1 MFCRGKT
8 IRVQHHVINPISEKS
23 RVARLSTFIAKCHNP
38 INYLVRRLLSAAM
51 ITSDPNILPSF
62 KQTQDSLVLSYGAFI
77 GLNGLTS
84 GPSSQIARPGETGV
98 VEIFV
103 LTFRLMLS
111 SKAARHYQKGFVFKQ
126 ASSSQ
131 CGPETS
137 EEVECTSSPN
147 ACAL

>member
-1 MFCRGKT
+1 
-8 IRVQHHVINPISEKS
+8 
-23 RVARLSTFIAKCHNP
+23 
-38 INYLVRRLLSAAM
+38 M

-84 GPSSQIARPGETGV
+84 GPSSQIARPGETGAV
-98 VEIFV
+98 GVFV

-111 SKAARHYQKGFVFKQ
+111 SKVARHYQKGFVFEQ

-131 CGPETS
+131 CGTETS
-137 EEVECTSSPN
+137 EEVECTSSPK
-147 ACAL
+147 ACLVAGFHASPWTVLEHDHFSFEPQHWVCHVDIGIGEREQLLA